1 MDRGCPGCRGT
12 RWENRGRCRGGS
24 PSPRRALRWSRSRAW
39 KRPAAP
45 RCRCGTTGC
54 ALPAPAPCRS
64 PPAATA
70 GRATDDGSCRTPQPS
85 RCTVS
90 GEKAGTH
97 TATYSAPSGSGE
109 LYCTHSPRRAM
120 TACPARTSIVPP
132 ACFTRSRPFST
143 TVYSSNSGVCP
154 GSTQPAGLRMCA
166 TLTASVFEL
175 MRPTYS
181 SICFGT
187 LPAATMREGWVMCSG
202 MEPRDGRRGREH
214 GRLVQGE
221 LAEARAHTGVRRDR
235 GRELD
240 VGLMVARL
248 GGEEPAVEP
257 RERGVVERLGKEP
270 HAFAAPRLDERGA
283 EERVDQAFGLA
294 RTDGLHE
301 LPGVRAR
308 HLMAERDATRRELSQ
323 HLLEVAELLARELR
337 ERHQQL
343 PPLGVLEE
351 EAHRGG
357 RRLLLAV
364 NVVEEDLVEVRARTL
379 DPRATRRGSET
390 QHGALL
396 ARRRRTAKASLL
408 SRRGTTCT
416 RWCRTW
422 RVSGSSPSAPRPGT
436 RLRHRFGAG
445 KEADVAAS
453 LRGS

>member
-1 MDRGCPGCRGT
+1 MARQLLILCPCLPHGIETVACRSSCSLDSSRSRPEAMRHGLT
-12 RWENRGRCRGGS
+12 WREVMRAATSVDSAAGAPPAWTFREAETSGGASLAGAPVRSGS
-24 PSPRRALRWSRSRAW
+24 PPGRTPHAAPSRRCARRSSRSRAW
-39 KRPAAP
+39 RRPAAP
-45 RCRCGTTGC
+45 RYRCRTTGC
-54 ALPAPAPCRS
+54 APPAPTPCRS

-109 LYCTHSPRRAM
+109 PYCTHSPRRAM

-132 ACFTRSRPFST
+132 AWFTRSRPFST

-187 LPAATMREGWVMCSG
+187 LPAATMRAGWVMCSG

-257 RERGVVERLGKEP
+257 RERGVVERLGEEP
-270 HAFAAPRLDERGA
+270 HAFAAPRL
-283 EERVDQAFGLA
+283 
-294 RTDGLHE
+294 
-301 LPGVRAR
+301 
-308 HLMAERDATRRELSQ
+308 
-323 HLLEVAELLARELR
+323 
-337 ERHQQL
+337 
-343 PPLGVLEE
+343 
-351 EAHRGG
+351 
-357 RRLLLAV
+357 
-364 NVVEEDLVEVRARTL
+364 
-379 DPRATRRGSET
+379 
-390 QHGALL
+390 
-396 ARRRRTAKASLL
+396 
-408 SRRGTTCT
+408 
-416 RWCRTW
+416 
-422 RVSGSSPSAPRPGT
+422 
-436 RLRHRFGAG
+436 
-445 KEADVAAS
+445 
-453 LRGS
+453 